1 VTGSSVIAAAGMA
14 LLALVIA
21 AGLRRAWASE
31 GPALARAR
39 AWLATIA
46 IGIWAGTLVV
56 LGDRFAVRFS
66 AIDLAAMLWAA
77 VGVALAACLALV
89 VEPIARRVAARWP
102 GTGAG
107 TGTGTEERGPL
118 TGLRS

>member
-1 VTGSSVIAAAGMA
+1 VTGSSVIAAAGIA

-21 AGLRRAWASE
+21 AGLRRAWSSE

-39 AWLATIA
+39 AWSATIA
-46 IGIWAGTLVV
+46 IGIWSGALVV

-102 GTGAG
+102 GAG

-118 TGLRS
+118 AGLRS